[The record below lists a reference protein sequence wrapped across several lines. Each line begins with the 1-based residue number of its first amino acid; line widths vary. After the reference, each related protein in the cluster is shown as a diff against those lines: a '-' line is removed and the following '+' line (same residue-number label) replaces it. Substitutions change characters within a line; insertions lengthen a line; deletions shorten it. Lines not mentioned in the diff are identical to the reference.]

1 MLLSKFVWGEG
12 FLTLNIELL
21 EAYATCSDSASVV
34 ACQQVCRCV
43 QACVCTCQAV
53 CMCTHVLYIH
63 KHAHT
68 HTYVENI
75 YNTGVMY
82 R

>member
-43 QACVCTCQAV
+43 QACICTCQAV
-53 CMCTHVLYIH
+53 CTCMHVLYTY
-63 KHAHT
+63 KHTLTHT
-68 HTYVENI
+68 HTEII
-75 YNTGVMY
+75 YNMGVY
-82 R
+82 V